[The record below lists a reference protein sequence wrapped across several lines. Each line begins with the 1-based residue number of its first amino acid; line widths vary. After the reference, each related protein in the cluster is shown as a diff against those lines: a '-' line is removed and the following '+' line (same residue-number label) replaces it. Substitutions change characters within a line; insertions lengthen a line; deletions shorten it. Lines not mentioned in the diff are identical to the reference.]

1 MKVTLKNGDIS
12 TIPEEE
18 IAAYKNY
25 IKEKY
30 PNDIIDEIILEFDG
44 EDVKIETHKHSVP
57 FNRIRRITGYVVPS
71 LSKWNDAKLSE
82 LKDRVKH
89 NTNTPHSD
97 YENYE
102 S

>member
-18 IAAYKNY
+18 ITAYKNY

-44 EDVKIETHKHSVP
+44 EDVKIETHKHSIP
-57 FNRIRRITGYVVPS
+57 FNRIRRITGYLVGT
-71 LSKWNDAKLSE
+71 LERFNDGKRAE
-82 LKDRVKH
+82 EKDRVKH
-89 NTNTPHSD
+89 GI
-97 YENYE
+97 EE
-102 S
+102 